1 MEIQHE
7 SRWKIALRQISQWK
21 IQVEPIIFVLS
32 LCNAARS
39 VVSPHLMEE
48 KMKRTYF
55 PSTPLSPSELKK
67 FYNKKIVL
75 WDQNY
80 EYVNLPIACLAG
92 IVYGSYSDQRGRK
105 LPLLIGLFS
114 VIIDNI
120 FYMLI
125 WSEKTDIS
133 LQWLFLGAS
142 IVGLMGDF
150 MLLMSC
156 VNAYLADQ
164 FGNKR
169 TLSIRMILVST
180 IFSLGSFCGSQTVDH
195 LVDVIGGIGTMFVV
209 QGALIITFILS
220 ILILTNPLPMKQQNL
235 NDDADTEAVIHTEA
249 IEAEEIQQ
257 PSQSFYKAVI
267 EKFQFLFNSIKIF
280 YIPREG
286 HRRLF
291 LYACFAANF
300 LDQLVF
306 GEEKGLIGK
315 YTLLDPFNWSTHE
328 YARYKEIRPIL
339 RDTFIIVLAIASM
352 SLSTLVIGLAKSSA
366 LIYASLAPGSLHG
379 LLNPLTYTFITC
391 LVEPSEIGQTFAIS
405 TIAGKLAGIVQTAVL
420 DTLYRI
426 TVEWYQG
433 FVWLVMFLISAIAAF
448 LYLIIH
454 IIAKKED
461 IGT

>member
-1 MEIQHE
+1 MENQRE
-7 SRWKIALRQISQWK
+7 NRWKIALRQISQWK

-32 LCNAARS
+32 LCNTARS

-55 PSTPLSPSELKK
+55 PSSHLEPPDLKK

-80 EYVNLPIACLAG
+80 EYVNLPIACIAG
-92 IVYGSYSDQRGRK
+92 IIYGSYSDQRGRK
-105 LPLLIGLFS
+105 LPLLIGLIS

-133 LQWLFLGAS
+133 LQWLFLGAT

-180 IFSLGSFCGSQTVDH
+180 IFSLGSFCGSQIVDH

-220 ILILTNPLPMKQQNL
+220 VLILNNPLPMKHQNL
-235 NDDADTEAVIHTEA
+235 NSDTEAVI
-249 IEAEEIQQ
+249 
-257 PSQSFYKAVI
+257 P
-267 EKFQFLFNSIKIF
+267 
-280 YIPREG
+280 G

-315 YTLLDPFNWSTHE
+315 YTLLNPFNWSTHE
-328 YARYKEIRPIL
+328 YAKYKEIRPIVQIIGMIFGL
-339 RDTFIIVLAIASM
+339 LVLKWAFKFRDTFIIFLAIASM
-352 SLSTLVIGLAKSSA
+352 SLSTL
-366 LIYASLAPGSLHG
+366 
-379 LLNPLTYTFITC
+379 
-391 LVEPSEIGQTFAIS
+391 IGQTFAIS
-405 TIAGKLAGIVQTAVL
+405 TIAGKLAGIAQTAVL
-420 DTLYRI
+420 DSIYRE

-433 FVWLVMFLISAIAAF
+433 FVWFVMFVISAIAAF

>member
-1 MEIQHE
+1 
-7 SRWKIALRQISQWK
+7 
-21 IQVEPIIFVLS
+21 
-32 LCNAARS
+32 
-39 VVSPHLMEE
+39 
-48 KMKRTYF
+48 MKRTYF
-55 PSTPLSPSELKK
+55 PSQDLKPSELKK
-67 FYNKKIVL
+67 FYNKKITL

-80 EYVNLPIACLAG
+80 EYVNLPIACIAG
-92 IVYGSYSDQRGRK
+92 IIYGSYSDQKGRK
-105 LPLLIGLFS
+105 IPLLIGLLS
-114 VIIDNI
+114 VIIDNT

-125 WSEKTDIS
+125 WSKKTDID
-133 LQWLFLGAS
+133 LQWLFLGAT

-195 LVDVIGGIGTMFVV
+195 LVDVIGDIGVMFVV
-209 QGALIITFILS
+209 QGTLIATFILS
-220 ILILTNPLPMKQQNL
+220 ILILKNPLPNKQQETS
-235 NDDADTEAVIHTEA
+235 DSSDTEAVIPATEGTS
-249 IEAEEIQQ
+249 EVESV
-257 PSQSFYKAVI
+257 PPPRSFKKAVI
-267 EKFQFLFNSIKIF
+267 EKFRYLFNSIKIF
-280 YIPREG
+280 YVPREG

-328 YARYKEIRPIL
+328 YARYKELRPIVRKFDVLFYSFQCHFQEIIGMIFGLVVLKWAFKL

-352 SLSTLVIGLAKSSA
+352 SLCTLVIGLAKSSEF
-366 LIYASLAPGSLHG
+366 IYASLAPGSLHG

-391 LVEPSEIGQTFAIS
+391 LVDPNEVKFPAS
-405 TIAGKLAGIVQTAVL
+405 
-420 DTLYRI
+420 
-426 TVEWYQG
+426 
-433 FVWLVMFLISAIAAF
+433 
-448 LYLIIH
+448 
-454 IIAKKED
+454 
-461 IGT
+461 